1 MFARH
6 KQYGK
11 PWTKFYCRKYFTT
24 VFIGM
29 ISEIVN
35 DSDSY
40 GSIFNEI
47 YDGDICRVEYIL
59 ITRNKK
65 IIFDNHTHQRVTQV
79 ISERS
84 LEFASGYS
92 TPYVVSVRMFW
103 DRFLALLM
111 IF

>member
-1 MFARH
+1 M
-6 KQYGK
+6 
-11 PWTKFYCRKYFTT
+11 
-24 VFIGM
+24 FIG

-65 IIFDNHTHQRVTQV
+65 IFSIIICISVLRKSSLRDHWSLRPVIQRH
-79 ISERS
+79 
-84 LEFASGYS
+84 
-92 TPYVVSVRMFW
+92 M
-103 DRFLALLM
+103 
-111 IF
+111 